1 MMKMKLSFVAAL
13 FLMPVLLKAAP
24 ASIYG
29 KALQSARNVS
39 AQAQKSRTL
48 PPEPAKK
55 APAPDKMKYAK
66 DFSAFVFKAKLKRY
80 PVSGAQGINELLK
93 KKIIPAN
100 VFGKPIS
107 MPVSEKNLPVA
118 WFGTEANKAKGKGV
132 FPLFVTKPAFGPVF
146 AGFTDGSVIQLKNRP
161 KSVAGVINIL
171 RSSGKNK
178 KNTLWTNYQRTAGKI
193 DRASK

>member
-100 VFGKPIS
+100 VFGKPIP

-132 FPLFVTKPAFGPVF
+132 FPLFVTKPAFGSVF